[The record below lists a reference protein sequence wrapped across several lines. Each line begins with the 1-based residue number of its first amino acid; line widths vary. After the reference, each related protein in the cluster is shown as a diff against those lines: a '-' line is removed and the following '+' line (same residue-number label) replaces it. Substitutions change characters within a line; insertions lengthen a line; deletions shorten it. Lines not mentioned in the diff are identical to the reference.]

1 MSKYP
6 VSREVLIS
14 QRSFGSRVRPFI
26 FIGSPESRQ
35 YPSLYLTTSSI
46 SLPNWRPPNPP
57 VDNKQQHKSLPNT
70 DWIWKRWQ
78 IGLKWFL
85 QSLTWGVMQNSQK
98 IENQIILLA
107 SFFHLSLM
115 TQLGCIF
122 ILQRLSCVWTLWKDF
137 CNSQKRMKGNYLY
150 WIVGVPLYNFLFVH
164 RCGGKQISFIIVTI
178 EFEMIDKSERK
189 YLPTAFTNISWK
201 LL

>member
-1 MSKYP
+1 MEPNKYLP
-6 VSREVLIS
+6 IEQLEGGHDDGDDDDDDDDDKLMCQSIWYLKKFWFRGEVLAEE
-14 QRSFGSRVRPFI
+14 RPFI

-85 QSLTWGVMQNSQK
+85 QSLKWGVMQNSPK
-98 IENQIILLA
+98 IENQIILFCL
-107 SFFHLSLM
+107 FFPPFTDDPTWLHFHPAEA
-115 TQLGCIF
+115 QLCVNSVKRLLQLTEKNEGKLF
-122 ILQRLSCVWTLWKDF
+122 IL
-137 CNSQKRMKGNYLY
+137 NSRG
-150 WIVGVPLYNFLFVH
+150 
-164 RCGGKQISFIIVTI
+164 SF
-178 EFEMIDKSERK
+178 E
-189 YLPTAFTNISWK
+189 
-201 LL
+201 